1 MTVFAQFNAENP
13 VFKAGMEISGL
24 GYKDPMLNH
33 TIHALL

>member
-24 GYKDPMLNH
+24 WLQRPN
-33 TIHALL
+33 A